1 MKWASKFKLFAMGL
15 AVATAT
21 QSISAN
27 PVIRMGG
34 PDSGLNPNGL
44 MPAWQ
49 GGGSIEPFQAV
60 LANPYAAGMNDEAT
74 CGYQVA
80 QLNALKALSLGGF
93 GGIGEVTACELDALG
108 GVSLG
113 LSDNAGDT
121 IVAEAKAAEDMIAAL
136 TGLPLAGFEGFAAS
150 NTLAGAPDIDA
161 LVAAILGNDGVD
173 TDEAIEE
180 LAATDGMLDSSINLL
195 GSSGGGGGA
204 FYGGANVHLGGP
216 NTNNNTGH
224 NSHVNGGGNT
234 TNGGGIVTPSV
245 VVPTIISTDGSAISG
260 ATTVPLPSGAWAGLG
275 LLGTLGAAYGIRT
288 KRAVIA

>member
-27 PVIRMGG
+27 PVLRMGG

-93 GGIGEVTACELDALG
+93 GGVGEMTACELDALG
-108 GVSLG
+108 GVSLA

-121 IVAEAKAAEDMIAAL
+121 MLVEAKAAEDMIAAL
-136 TGLPLAGFEGFAAS
+136 IGLPLVGIEGFATS

-161 LVAAILGNDGVD
+161 LVASILGNDGVD
-173 TDEAIEE
+173 ADEAIAE
-180 LAATDGMLDSSINLL
+180 LAATDGMLESSINLM
-195 GSSGGGGGA
+195 GNGGGGGA
-204 FYGGANVHLGGP
+204 FYGGANAHLGGP

-224 NSHVNGGGNT
+224 SSHVHGGGTISNGGGT
-234 TNGGGIVTPSV
+234 ASPSV